1 MAGTAE
7 LEQIRRRRERVG
19 HVGATLLV
27 FLTGLVPDQPTDPV
41 VWSTGQFV
49 LNLVAAVILL
59 ARVRLTFLVLPIL
72 TLLAWISVPLGLFN
86 PGVVTAVAIA
96 SYAVTLRVDRRRA
109 LIGTGI
115 LAVIMLGAGLVAGA
129 AVPQSVLAVLLA
141 GAVGDA
147 IRTQRE
153 HMAAITDRAVRA
165 ENTREAVARQRV
177 AEDRLAIARD
187 LHDVVAHQIAVINLH
202 AGVASS
208 ALLARPDDA
217 EQSLATIRGASRS
230 VLAEIGDLLT
240 TLRDPTSPNVGPPG
254 LTQLD
259 DVVREFATH
268 GLQTEV
274 TWQGDPY
281 DLPGKVDVAAM
292 RILQEALTNAHKHG
306 TGRRASI
313 LVEYLPRSLRVT
325 VANPVPEPVA
335 DAVTMRGPGTG
346 HGLAGMAERVESV
359 RGTLDHG
366 LREDGTWVLTAQ
378 LPTSTPD
385 STPPTEMPPRE
396 AHA

>member
-1 MAGTAE
+1 MDE
-7 LEQIRRRRERVG
+7 LEQIRRRRQRVG
-19 HVGATLLV
+19 HAGATLLV
-27 FLTGLVPDQPTDPV
+27 VLAGMIPDHPTDPV

-49 LNLVAAVILL
+49 LNLLAAAILL
-59 ARVRLTFLVLPIL
+59 ARVRLPFVVLPIL
-72 TLLAWISVPLGLFN
+72 TVLAWVSVPLGLFN
-86 PGVVTAVAIA
+86 PGLVTAVAIA
-96 SYAVTLRVDRRRA
+96 SYAVTLRVDRRRS
-109 LIGTGI
+109 LIGTAV
-115 LAVIMLGAGLVAGA
+115 LAAIMLGAGLVAEAG
-129 AVPQSVLAVLLA
+129 VPQSVLAVLLA

-208 ALLARPDDA
+208 ALRDRPDDA
-217 EQSLATIRGASRS
+217 ERSLVTIRDASRS

-240 TLRDPTSPNVGPPG
+240 TLRDPASPDVGPPG

-259 DVVREFATH
+259 DMVREFSTH

-274 TWQGDPY
+274 TRQGEPY

-313 LVEYLPRSLRVT
+313 VIEYLPRSLRVT

-335 DAVTMRGPGTG
+335 DAVATRGPGTG
-346 HGLAGMAERVESV
+346 HGLIGMAERVESV
-359 RGTLDHG
+359 RGTLEHG
-366 LREDGTWVLTAQ
+366 LREDGTWMLTTR
-378 LPTSTPD
+378 LPTSTED
-385 STPPTEMPPRE
+385 STPPIETPRRK
-396 AHA
+396 AHE